1 MLGWLRQMEQNRL
14 WDTKESLYVWLCGI
28 ALISAVVNWCRWAN
42 THVPTHKEAEC
53 GAFPWSVIKKLPWYG
68 STWHL
73 NCINVLTGLNW
84 FNSHTSVFLSH
95 LAQCFFC
102 RGLKHRKGGH
112 PLFSWSLLHASRERI
127 SQHSRMR
134 ERAREK
140 ETERKRNRQRSRQIL
155 KYEAK
160 MTQKQNKEI
169 TNKQKI
175 SHE

>member
-95 LAQCFFC
+95 LAQCFF
-102 RGLKHRKGGH
+102 L
-112 PLFSWSLLHASRERI
+112 SWIKTQKRRPPTFLLISPSCLSRAHFTAQQDERESKRERN
-127 SQHSRMR
+127 
-134 ERAREK
+134 REK
-140 ETERKRNRQRSRQIL
+140 EK
-155 KYEAK
+155 
-160 MTQKQNKEI
+160 
-169 TNKQKI
+169 
-175 SHE
+175 